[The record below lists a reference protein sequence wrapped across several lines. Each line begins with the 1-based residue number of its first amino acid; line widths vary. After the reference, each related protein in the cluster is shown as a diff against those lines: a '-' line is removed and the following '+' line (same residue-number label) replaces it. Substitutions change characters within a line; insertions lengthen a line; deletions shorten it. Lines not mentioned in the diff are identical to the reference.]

1 MNALDY
7 FGIIFVALVFGMTAF
22 CSFYLYVKF
31 SHPMDTDF

>member
-7 FGIIFVALVFGMTAF
+7 FGIIFVGLVFGMTAF